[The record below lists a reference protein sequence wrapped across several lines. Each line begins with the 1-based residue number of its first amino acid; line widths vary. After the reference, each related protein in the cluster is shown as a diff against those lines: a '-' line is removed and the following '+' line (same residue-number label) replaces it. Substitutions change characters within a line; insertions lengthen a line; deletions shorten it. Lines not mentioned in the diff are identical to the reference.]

1 MQFQVPQFVE
11 TESKIFWVFT
21 IGQFFYAAATVL
33 VSILLFDILSIAV
46 WAPITIILIGSS
58 VVIAVH
64 KINGRPITAFV
75 LAAFSYFWGDR
86 YFSSKVQAIRPS
98 PITAEIKPASP
109 QKTPLKN
116 LFRLLTTSTN
126 PVPKRETPFGPE
138 FSRQQA
144 VAKERYEILRKITG
158 EKEVARRIDYR

>member
-1 MQFQVPQFVE
+1 MQFQIPQFVE

-33 VSILLFDILSIAV
+33 VSILLFDILSLAV

-64 KINGRPITAFV
+64 KINGRPITAFAR
-75 LAAFSYFWGDR
+75 AAFSYFWGNR
-86 YFSSKVQAIRPS
+86 YFSSKVQAIKPS
-98 PITAEIKPASP
+98 PVTVEIETGLPKEA
-109 QKTPLKN
+109 PLKN
-116 LFRLLTTSTN
+116 LFRLLTTSAN
-126 PVPKRETPFGPE
+126 PVPKREAPFGPE
-138 FSRQQA
+138 FSRQQS

-158 EKEVARRIDYR
+158 EKEVAKRIDYR

>member
-46 WAPITIILIGSS
+46 WIPIAIILIGSS
-58 VVIAVH
+58 FVIAVQ
-64 KINGRPITAFV
+64 KINGRPITAFAR
-75 LAAFSYFWGDR
+75 AAFSYFWGDR
-86 YFSSKVQAIRPS
+86 YFSSKVQVALAPV
-98 PITAEIKPASP
+98 PTEITPAQP

-116 LFRLLTTSTN
+116 LFRSLTTSMN
-126 PVPKRETPFGPE
+126 PVPKREAPFGPE

-158 EKEVARRIDYR
+158 EKEIAKRIDYR